1 LPPAVA
7 GRASTDHIPPTEP
20 MRLLLVEDS
29 QRLRDGLHAALV
41 GAGFEVDAAADGAAA
56 LAYLDAYDYP
66 LLLLDLGL
74 PKVDGL
80 QVLARLRG
88 CGKPTRVL
96 VLSARDQVTDRVQ
109 ALDAGAD
116 DYLVKP
122 FALDE
127 LIARLHAL
135 GRRYHGETTP
145 RLAAG
150 NLELDT
156 ARRVARCAG
165 QALPLSPREIALL
178 ETLLHGRGRVLSR
191 AALFERV
198 YGADARASDKVI
210 EVLLSGLRA
219 KLAAAGWD
227 GQIENRRGFGYVLG

>member
-1 LPPAVA
+1 
-7 GRASTDHIPPTEP
+7 

-29 QRLRDGLHAALV
+29 PRLRDALRAALA
-41 GAGFEVDAAADGAAA
+41 GAGFTIDAAADGETA
-56 LAYLDAYDYP
+56 LAFLDAYDYP

-74 PKVDGL
+74 PKLDGMA
-80 QVLARLRG
+80 VLARLRARH
-88 CGKPTRVL
+88 KPTRVL
-96 VLSARDQVTDRVQ
+96 VLSARDQLADRVA

-127 LIARLHAL
+127 LIARLRAL
-135 GRRYHGETTP
+135 ARRYHGETTP
-145 RLAAG
+145 QLTAG

-156 ARRVARCAG
+156 AQRMARCAG
-165 QALPLSPREIALL
+165 RPLALSPREYALL
-178 ETLLHGRGRVLSR
+178 EALLRGRGRVLPR
-191 AALFERV
+191 AVLFEQV

-227 GQIENRRGFGYVLG
+227 GRIENRRGFGYALA

>member
-1 LPPAVA
+1 
-7 GRASTDHIPPTEP
+7 
-20 MRLLLVEDS
+20 M
-29 QRLRDGLHAALV
+29 
-41 GAGFEVDAAADGAAA
+41 
-56 LAYLDAYDYP
+56 
-66 LLLLDLGL
+66 
-74 PKVDGL
+74 
-80 QVLARLRG
+80 
-88 CGKPTRVL
+88 
-96 VLSARDQVTDRVQ
+96 LSARDQVADRVQ

-145 RLAAG
+145 RLTAG

-156 ARRVARCAG
+156 ARRMVRCAG
-165 QALPLSPREIALL
+165 RPLALSPREYALL
-178 ETLLHGRGRVLSR
+178 ETLLHNRGRVLSR
-191 AALFERV
+191 ATLYERV

-219 KLAAAGWD
+219 KLTAAGWD
-227 GQIENRRGFGYVLG
+227 RQIENRRGFGYVLG

>member
-1 LPPAVA
+1 
-7 GRASTDHIPPTEP
+7 

-29 QRLRDGLHAALV
+29 QRLRDGLHAALG

-56 LAYLDAYDYP
+56 LAFLAAYDYP
-66 LLLLDLGL
+66 LLVLDLGL
-74 PKVDGL
+74 PKVDGMA
-80 QVLARLRG
+80 VLAHLRERG
-88 CGKPTRVL
+88 TPTRVL
-96 VLSARDQVTDRVQ
+96 VLSARDQLGDRVA

-165 QALPLSPREIALL
+165 QALALSPREYALL
-178 ETLLHGRGRVLSR
+178 EALLHGRGRVLSR
-191 AALFERV
+191 AALFERL

-210 EVLLSGLRA
+210 EVLLSGLRG

-227 GQIENRRGFGYVLG
+227 GRIDNRRGFGYALG

>member
-1 LPPAVA
+1 
-7 GRASTDHIPPTEP
+7 

-29 QRLRDGLHAALV
+29 QRLREGLEAGLS
-41 GAGFEVDAAADGAAA
+41 GAGFAVDAAADGATA
-56 LAYLDAYDYP
+56 LAFLEVYDYQ

-74 PKVDGL
+74 PRVDGM
-80 QVLARLRG
+80 QVLARLRAL
-88 CGKPTRVL
+88 GKPTRVL
-96 VLSARDQVTDRVQ
+96 VLSARDQVADRVQ

-145 RLAAG
+145 QLAAG

-156 ARRVARCAG
+156 ARRVACCAG
-165 QALPLSPREIALL
+165 QTLVLSPREYALL
-178 ETLLHGRGRVLSR
+178 EALLHGRGRVLSR
-191 AALFERV
+191 ATLFERV

-210 EVLLSGLRA
+210 EVLLSGLRG

-227 GQIENRRGFGYVLG
+227 RQIENRRGFGYVLG